1 MLFLKILLIIL
12 IVVIVF
18 VVFSYIFAS
27 SILNKSFTRMGE
39 DQATMFIKYD
49 EIKDKY
55 ERSEYEFKSKK
66 NTLKGY
72 LYKSDSKDDLII
84 YVHGLC
90 AGHQGYLSDITALVD
105 KGYNV
110 FTYDFT
116 ATGASSGKRFCG
128 LNQQLYDLRNAIKFL
143 KSQKLFSYNNI
154 YLYGHSMGG
163 YAVAC
168 IDDEIVSSIVSIS
181 GFDSHI
187 DELLSVFCAN
197 KSKFFKLFANTV
209 VRIKY
214 FFDLGFKYD
223 YKAHKNLQSTNTR
236 TLIIHGNNDEL
247 VKFDTVSIISKKDLI
262 NNDKVSYLEITDPMH
277 NSHNSIIASNEC
289 VLYQKQ
295 ITEIFDKAIEEKK
308 TRKEALEI
316 STQNLDRFKFNQA
329 NQDMIDLVDK
339 FYKEK

>member
-1 MLFLKILLIIL
+1 MLFLKILLVIV

-66 NTLKGY
+66 NTLKAY
-72 LYKSDSKDDLII
+72 LYKSSSKDDLII

-90 AGHQGYLSDITALVD
+90 AGHQGYLSDITAFVD

-143 KSQKLFSYNNI
+143 KSQNLFSYNNI

-168 IDDEIVSSIVSIS
+168 IDDEIISSIVSIS

-214 FFDLGFKYD
+214 FFDLGFKYN
-223 YKAHKNLQSTNTR
+223 YKTHKNLQSTNTR

-247 VKFDTVSIISKKDLI
+247 VKFDIVSIISKKDLI

-308 TRKEALEI
+308 SRKEALEI